1 MKCPLCNVE
10 AFINRTY
17 NRVEGDNSPD
27 TETKV
32 YTVQEMSC
40 RNKNCDNYNKV
51 IASVEHQLNIQ

>member
-10 AFINRTY
+10 AFISSTY
-17 NRVEGDNSPD
+17 NKVEGDNSPD

-51 IASVEHQLNIQ
+51 VATVEHRLNIQ

>member
-10 AFINRTY
+10 AYIHKTY

-32 YTVQEMSC
+32 FTVQELYC
-40 RNKNCDNYNKV
+40 RNKNCENNGKL
-51 IASVEHQLNIQ
+51 IQTVEHQLNIQ